1 MARKK
6 MDPEQT
12 TENAEAPE
20 SAAEAAA
27 ESAEAAA
34 EPSAPAETPAENTEP
49 SAEETLAELK
59 DQHLRLAAEYDNY
72 RKRTAK
78 EREQLYSMA
87 KASTVEA
94 ILPVYDNL
102 ALAVAQESSDAQY
115 KKGVEMIAR
124 QLDEVF
130 AKLGVSE
137 IPAARGDAFDPA
149 LHNAVMHIEDPELQE
164 NRIAAVFQKGFKVGD
179 KVIHH
184 AVVQV
189 AN

>member
-1 MARKK
+1 MAKK
-6 MDPEQT
+6 KTEAEPVPETPAGQPEET
-12 TENAEAPE
+12 AAPE
-20 SAAEAAA
+20 TEPAAETA
-27 ESAEAAA
+27 EPAAA
-34 EPSAPAETPAENTEP
+34 EPTAADE
-49 SAEETLAELK
+49 LAELK

-78 EREQLYSMA
+78 EREQLYNLA
-87 KASTVEA
+87 KASTIEA
-94 ILPVYDNL
+94 LLPVYDNI
-102 ALAVAQESSDAQY
+102 ALAVAQESTDAQY

-137 IPAARGDAFDPA
+137 IAAQRGDAFDPE

-164 NRIAAVFQKGFKVGD
+164 NRIAAVFQKGFKAGD
-179 KVIHH
+179 KVIRH

>member
-1 MARKK
+1 MSKK
-6 MDPEQT
+6 EEEKKEPTPEEVVEET
-12 TENAEAPE
+12 A
-20 SAAEAAA
+20 
-27 ESAEAAA
+27 
-34 EPSAPAETPAENTEP
+34 APAEDTQPQEITEEVFTVTREQMEKME
-49 SAEETLAELK
+49 AVAQELSEQK
-59 DQHLRLAAEYDNY
+59 EKFLRLAAEYDNY

-78 EREQLYSMA
+78 EREQLYNLA
-87 KASTVEA
+87 KASTIEA
-94 ILPVYDNL
+94 LLPVYDNI
-102 ALAVAQESSDAQY
+102 ALSVAQESTDAQY

-137 IPAARGDAFDPA
+137 IAAQRGDAFDPE

-164 NRIAAVFQKGFKVGD
+164 NRIAAVFQKGFKAGD
-179 KVIHH
+179 KVIRH